1 MPATGTSVAAE
12 GDLWHSRGRDG
23 KRNFGEM
30 EPVLTVLSREQCLRL
45 MATAPVGRIIYTRR
59 AMPAVELVNFTV
71 DAGDI
76 VIRTAPSGK
85 LLAAIRG
92 AVVAFEADAYDPGAR
107 SGWSVTAV
115 GHAREVTDPA
125 DVGMLR
131 SAGPHPWAPGD
142 HPYFV
147 RITPGQLTGRYLSA
161 ADSGPAGPGGQA
173 PLPAW

>member
-1 MPATGTSVAAE
+1 M
-12 GDLWHSRGRDG
+12 D
-23 KRNFGEM
+23 
-30 EPVLTVLSREQCLRL
+30 PVLAMLSREQCLRL
-45 MATAPVGRIIYTRR
+45 MATAPVGRIIYTRH
-59 AMPAVELVNFTV
+59 AMPAVELVNFTI

-92 AVVAFEADAYDPGAR
+92 AVVAFEADAYDAVTR

-125 DVGMLR
+125 DTGMLR
-131 SAGPHPWAPGD
+131 TTGPHPWAPGH

-161 ADSGPAGPGGQA
+161 ADSGPEEPDGRDGVVP
-173 PLPAW
+173 PPR

>member
-1 MPATGTSVAAE
+1 
-12 GDLWHSRGRDG
+12 
-23 KRNFGEM
+23 
-30 EPVLTVLSREQCLRL
+30 LRC
-45 MATAPVGRIIYTRR
+45 II
-59 AMPAVELVNFTV
+59 V

-92 AVVAFEADAYDPGAR
+92 AVVAFEADDYDAVTR

-125 DVGMLR
+125 DIGMLR
-131 SAGPHPWAPGD
+131 TTGPRPWAPGD

-147 RITPGQLTGRYLSA
+147 RITPGQLHRRYLSE
-161 ADSGPAGPGGQA
+161 ADSAPGGRAEGFLMVGQA
-173 PLPAW
+173 AAAGS

>member
-1 MPATGTSVAAE
+1 MESVLA
-12 GDLWHSRGRDG
+12 
-23 KRNFGEM
+23 
-30 EPVLTVLSREQCLRL
+30 VLSREQCLRL
-45 MATAPVGRIIYTRR
+45 MATAPVGRIIYTRH
-59 AMPAVELVNFTV
+59 AMPAVEVVNFTV

-92 AVVAFEADAYDPGAR
+92 AVVAFEADDFDPVTR

-115 GHAREVTDPA
+115 GHAREVTNPA
-125 DVGMLR
+125 DIGMLR
-131 SAGPHPWAPGD
+131 TTGPHPWVAGD

-161 ADSGPAGPGGQA
+161 AAGGPAGPGGGA
-173 PLPAW
+173 PPPAR

>member
-1 MPATGTSVAAE
+1 
-12 GDLWHSRGRDG
+12 
-23 KRNFGEM
+23 M
-30 EPVLTVLSREQCLRL
+30 EPVLAVLSREQCLRL
-45 MATAPVGRIIYTRR
+45 MATAVVGRIIYTRH

-85 LLAAIRG
+85 LLAAIQG
-92 AVVAFEADAYDPGAR
+92 AVVAFEADDYDPVTR

-115 GHAREVTDPA
+115 GHAREVTSPA
-125 DVGMLR
+125 DTGMLR
-131 SAGPHPWAPGD
+131 TTGPHPWVPGD

-161 ADSGPAGPGGQA
+161 ADE
-173 PLPAW
+173 

>member
-1 MPATGTSVAAE
+1 MESVLA
-12 GDLWHSRGRDG
+12 
-23 KRNFGEM
+23 
-30 EPVLTVLSREQCLRL
+30 VLSREQCLRL
-45 MATAPVGRIIYTRR
+45 MATASVGRIIYTRH

-92 AVVAFEADAYDPGAR
+92 AVVAFEADDFDPVTR

-125 DVGMLR
+125 DIGTLR
-131 SAGPHPWAPGD
+131 TTGPRPWVPGD

-147 RITPGQLTGRYLSA
+147 KITPGQLTGRYLSA
-161 ADSGPAGPGGQA
+161 ADNGPAGPGGGT
-173 PLPAW
+173 PPPVR

>member
-1 MPATGTSVAAE
+1 MESVLA
-12 GDLWHSRGRDG
+12 
-23 KRNFGEM
+23 
-30 EPVLTVLSREQCLRL
+30 VLSREQCLRL
-45 MATAPVGRIIYTRR
+45 MATTPVGRIIYTRH

-92 AVVAFEADAYDPGAR
+92 AVVAFEADEYDTATR

-115 GHAREVTDPA
+115 GHAREVTNPA
-125 DVGMLR
+125 DAGMLR
-131 SAGPHPWAPGD
+131 TTGPLPWAPGD

-161 ADSGPAGPGGQA
+161 AGDGPAKPGGGD
-173 PLPAW
+173 PPPVR

>member
-1 MPATGTSVAAE
+1 
-12 GDLWHSRGRDG
+12 
-23 KRNFGEM
+23 M
-30 EPVLTVLSREQCLRL
+30 ESVLTVLSREQCLRL
-45 MATAPVGRIIYTRR
+45 MGTAPVGRVIYTRH

-92 AVVAFEADAYDPGAR
+92 AVVAFEADAYDPVSR
-107 SGWSVTAV
+107 TGWSVTAV

-125 DVGMLR
+125 DTGTLR
-131 SAGPHPWAPGD
+131 TTGPHPWAPGD

-147 RITPGQLTGRYLSA
+147 RITPGQLHGRYLSA
-161 ADSGPAGPGGQA
+161 ADNGPAGPVGVVP
-173 PLPAW
+173 PLR